1 MMKSPTSLIR
11 FRNAV
16 GVMLA
21 LSAIFAVVISTI
33 SLPNDDASAQ
43 MTDPVAERAEAWFN
57 SLTLDEAINAILGA
71 EADAVE
77 DDTGSPPDQATI
89 GRQYV
94 DVVDVDNPALIN
106 KDIEVIYDAWTKKST
121 TQSFFDGLPADAAA
135 STGVSDPLAHKAGV
149 KALVDGSTDT
159 SGDIYAVGEQI
170 VANSNAIRGFQSV
183 ELWWNN
189 LTCTEARIATG
200 EDDGILVAG
209 ADVAADPSSAV
220 CDIDRGA
227 DGTLN
232 PPVVSL
238 IAYDDLTDEEQANEV
253 GKALLGSGVSEE
265 SNSANNARAERWWDV
280 LTATQRIEALYGDGV
295 IAGTPDG
302 VDGDDVDTLFD
313 AVSVD
318 RATIASQEYADIT
331 TALTFEIDV
340 DGTATDLP
348 LDADSKALVDD
359 VKALI
364 NDRNILVYGTMAPYS
379 GDYEGVVAWWTAIG
393 CLEMQIAVGEDNEP
407 GTETEGFC
415 RPFAS
420 LDAMQDRN
428 ADPRGISERERV
440 TTVGRALLNLKSIP
454 QIAAW
459 WNKLSPD
466 QMVYVVYGNPPERST
481 AWDHDG
487 DEDAMPPVL
496 ADDQT
501 PREPFV
507 TDGDK
512 AVFKTMYDGLTGSV
526 PQTGHLTTEFVA
538 LLTRHG
544 VSTTPVDVT
553 DDDNDNPEDRYLAKD
568 IVHALA
574 NEVFDPP
581 NKSDNDPLAPS
592 NAITDDDLFNPPY
605 ISVGDWWGNLDC
617 RVMRLSVGE
626 DNDYLDPAV
635 PAAPTDTPPTL
646 AEDQQASIYC
656 GAYPGSGGMPVISA
670 KAQERVDEVGIA
682 LLGRSERGRP
692 TFNDEVTFNGRTV
705 DVDDRPSLISG
716 LAQVGALLTADPTG
730 INDANGVPTDDNG
743 NKVFSYQWLRNGD
756 PIEGEIGKT
765 YTLQA
770 DDANATISV
779 RVSFYDNARFHESVT
794 GAATSTIAGSPGEIS
809 RIEPGIRGIT
819 VSGGDTV
826 TLSVDIYGLQDA
838 KDNGIGG
845 NFTWDENGDEID
857 DESGR
862 TLDYE
867 ASSSPG
873 KYLITAS
880 LSGADCQPE
889 VEADRATA
897 CSAEFDV
904 TVRRPSADGPEQE
917 APANPPGEIPGIL
930 ADSDGNQYEVFTPV
944 EGGTFTGEGYSL
956 TVDAGAVPN
965 GEFLGIRMSDEGA
978 ASNLGMT
985 HQRYTLGGNM
995 YAISAVDSSQA
1006 TINSYVLDD
1015 PAMACVPLPDELRSN
1030 ISDLAL
1036 VAINS
1041 DGSLTI
1047 LAAQVR
1053 IRSAGNMVCGA
1064 LSNLPASVAVGSSG
1078 APAAIPT
1085 PTPEPT
1091 AVPPPTGGTAPASS
1105 MVVLWS
1111 MLLGIAVFALGSVLV
1126 IARRRE
1132 GARTR

>member
-16 GVMLA
+16 GVVLA
-21 LSAIFAVVISTI
+21 LSALFAVVISII
-33 SLPNDDASAQ
+33 SLTSDKATAQVADADDAV
-43 MTDPVAERAEAWFN
+43 TKRAAAWFN

-71 EADAVE
+71 DADAVTDVPGE
-77 DDTGSPPDQATI
+77 PATI

-94 DVVDVDNPALIN
+94 DADNPAVI
-106 KDIEVIYDAWTKKST
+106 DEPIEYIHDAWTTKSA
-121 TQSFFDGLPADAAA
+121 TQSFYDGLPADTTAAGDSGTA
-135 STGVSDPLAHKAGV
+135 NKAGV
-149 KALVDGSTDT
+149 NLLVDGSTA
-159 SGDIYAVGEQI
+159 SPGDIYAVGEQMI
-170 VANSNAIRGFQSV
+170 SGSNAIRGFQSV
-183 ELWWNN
+183 ELWWNH
-189 LTCTEARIATG
+189 LTCVEARTAVG
-200 EDDGILVAG
+200 EDNDELSNTDQDNDTAGFQAAASSVCRVILN
-209 ADVAADPSSAV
+209 DSDQFES
-220 CDIDRGA
+220 IMR
-227 DGTLN
+227 
-232 PPVVSL
+232 
-238 IAYDDLTDEEQANEV
+238 IAYDDLTDNAQANEV
-253 GKALLGSGVSEE
+253 GKALLGSGVSEQ
-265 SNSANNARAERWWDV
+265 SSSANNARAERWWDV
-280 LTATQRIEALYGDGV
+280 LTATQRIQALYGEGV
-295 IAGTPDG
+295 TAAGPTNA
-302 VDGDDVDTLFD
+302 DDT
-313 AVSVD
+313 AVVAA
-318 RATIASQEYADIT
+318 RPWIASQDYADIT
-331 TALTFEIDV
+331 TALTFTDTIGNVE
-340 DGTATDLP
+340 TALP
-348 LDADSKALVDD
+348 LDADSKALVDG

-364 NDRNILVYGTMAPYS
+364 NDRNILVYGTMGPYS
-379 GDYEGVVAWWTAIG
+379 GDYEGVVAWWSAIG
-393 CLEMQIAVGEDNEP
+393 CLEMQIAVGADNEP

-415 RPFAS
+415 QPFAT
-420 LDAMQDRN
+420 LADVQDRS
-428 ADPRGISERERV
+428 AGEISDRERV

-454 QIAAW
+454 QVAAW

-466 QMVYVVYGNPPERST
+466 QMVYVVYGNPPERS
-481 AWDHDG
+481 ADRDHDG
-487 DEDAMPPVL
+487 DEEADPVPV
-496 ADDQT
+496 DGVT
-501 PREPFV
+501 PQIPFV
-507 TDGDK
+507 TDADK

-544 VSTTPVDVT
+544 VSVSPVDVT
-553 DDDNDNPEDRYLAKD
+553 DDDVANPEDRYLAKD

-581 NKSDNDPLAPS
+581 TKSGNDPLAPT
-592 NAITDDDLFNPPY
+592 APITDGDLVFNPPY
-605 ISVGDWWGNLDC
+605 VSVGDWWGNLDC
-617 RVMRLSVGE
+617 RVMRLAVGE

-635 PAAPTDTPPTL
+635 AAVPDGTPPIL
-646 AEDQQASIYC
+646 AEDQEASIYC
-656 GAYPGSGGMPVISA
+656 GAYPGSGDMPVISA
-670 KAQERVDEVGIA
+670 EAQKRVDEVGIA
-682 LLGRSERGRP
+682 LLGRSDRGRP
-692 TFNDEVTFNGRTV
+692 TFNAEVTFNGRTV

-730 INDANGVPTDDNG
+730 INDANGVPTDDDG
-743 NKVFSYQWLRNGD
+743 KKVFSYQWLRNGD
-756 PIEGEIGKT
+756 PIEGATGKT

-1006 TINSYVLDD
+1006 TISSYVLDD
-1015 PAMACVPLPDELRSN
+1015 PALACVPLPDELRSN

-1053 IRSAGNMVCGA
+1053 ITSSGNMVCGA
-1064 LSNLPASVAVGSSG
+1064 LSNLPASVAVGTSG
-1078 APAAIPT
+1078 APEPIPPT

-1111 MLLGIAVFALGSVLV
+1111 LLLGVAVFALGSVLV